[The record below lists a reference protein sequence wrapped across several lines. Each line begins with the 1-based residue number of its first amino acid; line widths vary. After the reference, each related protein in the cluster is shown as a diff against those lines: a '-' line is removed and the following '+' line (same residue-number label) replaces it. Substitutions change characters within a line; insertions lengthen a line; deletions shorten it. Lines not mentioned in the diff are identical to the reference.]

1 MRIQSI
7 TSMNVRQYLA
17 NNTKSFLLNNADN
30 ISDPI
35 SDKINFGVGED
46 YGGVDLDAP
55 ENPNTDK
62 PGFKRGLMGIAT
74 IITFPI
80 SVPAW
85 LLYQKYKDKHKGE
98 IKTNMNFDNIED

>member
-1 MRIQSI
+1 MRIYSI
-7 TSMNVRQYLA
+7 TSANVRKYLS
-17 NNTKSFLLNNADN
+17 NNTKSLLQNNADN
-30 ISDPI
+30 LSDTISDNV
-35 SDKINFGVGED
+35 NFGVGED

-62 PGFKRGLMGIAT
+62 PGFKRGIMGIAT
-74 IITFPI
+74 ILTFPV

-85 LLYQKYKDKHKGE
+85 LLYQKYKDKHEGK